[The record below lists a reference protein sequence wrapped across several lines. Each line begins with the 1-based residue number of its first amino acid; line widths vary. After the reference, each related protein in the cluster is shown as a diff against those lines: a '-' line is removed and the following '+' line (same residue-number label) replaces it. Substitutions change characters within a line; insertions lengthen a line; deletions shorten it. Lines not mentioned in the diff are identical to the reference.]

1 MTDNISVTP
10 TFKLFTN
17 KGNEILIS
25 SVHGEIKVIY
35 EYVEKNEK
43 KVTTYRI
50 IETNS
55 NKLRMEK

>member
-10 TFKLFTN
+10 IFKIMTP

-25 SVHGEIKVIY
+25 SIHGEIKVIY
-35 EYVEKNEK
+35 EYIENKEK